1 MKQYRPWYWAITER
15 GQGPDYYFDATFAPQ
30 NAAQLAVLVQ
40 RYLPTGFVR
49 NEAHTSAIQY
59 LNDDAYNKLQALKQ
73 REDVRI
79 WFSATI
85 EVYGSRLSIYHQL
98 GGGQDYGETS
108 LLRDLAQSPEL
119 TLLQWRVGYG
129 GDGYAHGDAAGGNDD
144 TSLLAYLK
152 PI

>member
-1 MKQYRPWYWAITER
+1 MKQDRPWYWAITER

-59 LNDDAYNKLQALKQ
+59 LKQ
-73 REDVRI
+73 SEDVLI
-79 WFSATI
+79 LFSATI
-85 EVYGSRLSIYHQL
+85 DVYVSRLSIYHQL

-129 GDGYAHGDAAGGNDD
+129 GDGYAHGDAAGGNGD